1 MTGPAHPVQQAIAAL
16 PLPAEWEWEIV
27 VRPRRRTLGID
38 VAPDGGVR
46 FAVPPDADPREV
58 ADAVRSRLPR
68 LADEVRRR
76 RRRPAEQVKEL
87 VDGTSFAYLGRRHRL
102 RIVPAGEGRR
112 VRLNQGWLELP
123 RPVRRRAGGRAIA
136 EWYQACGS
144 RWLAVR
150 APSYAGM
157 IGVSPKAL
165 EVRDLGLRWGAC
177 APDGTITVHWAVLQL
192 PAALVDLVLV
202 HELCHLRMPGH
213 GAAFR
218 GLVRR
223 TLPDA
228 DEREHR
234 FTEREPGLWRG
245 AVR

>member
-1 MTGPAHPVQQAIAAL
+1 MTGPVHPAQQAIAAL
-16 PLPAEWEWEIV
+16 PLPDEWEWELV

-46 FAVPPDADPREV
+46 FAVPSDADPGEV
-58 ADAVRSRLPR
+58 AAAVRSRLPR

-76 RRRPAEQVKEL
+76 RERPAEHAKEL

-102 RIVPAGEGRR
+102 RIVPVEKARH
-112 VRLNQGWLELP
+112 VRLHQGWLELP
-123 RPVRRRAGGRAIA
+123 RPADRRAGVRAIT
-136 EWYQACGS
+136 EWYRVCGG

-150 APSYAGM
+150 TPSYAGM
-157 IGVSPKAL
+157 VGASPTAV
-165 EVRDLGLRWGAC
+165 EVRDLGSRWGAC

-202 HELCHLRMPGH
+202 HELCHLRIPGH

-228 DEREHR
+228 DERERR
-234 FTEREPGLWRG
+234 FVEQEPGLWRG